1 MGRRAVITGI
11 GVVNPAGIGKDAF
24 WRSMVEGRSAL
35 APISRF
41 DASRFPVR
49 VAGQINGFEAK
60 DFIPRRFIVKTD
72 RFTHFALAAAELALA
87 DARLDLG
94 NEDLHRVGVW
104 FGNNA
109 GGWDICERGFHELY
123 REGAT
128 LVNPWQATA
137 WFPTAPQGYLTIR
150 YGIRGYSK
158 SFVCDRASGASA
170 LYFAE
175 RAIRLG
181 HNDVIL
187 AGGTEAP
194 ITAFG
199 VTCYHETGELSAA
212 TDPAT
217 AYRPFD
223 RRRDGVVLGE
233 GSAVLILEE
242 AERAA
247 RRGAT
252 IYGEIAAGALS
263 IDPDP
268 AEGLAY
274 GRAIREALK
283 RAGLAPRDVDVIF
296 AEGAGTRACDRA
308 EARALAAALGDE
320 AARIPVTVPKS
331 MFGHL
336 YGASA
341 VTEAA
346 CGLLA
351 GRTSTIPPTAGFV
364 EPDPECPVPVVTRAQ
379 ERPVRSFL
387 VGSRSREGASAAL
400 VFKVVPAAGG
410 AG

>member
-187 AGGTEAP
+187 AGDPMAGQTILMGPGDGRDLATLVLGALP
-194 ITAFG
+194 IADD
-199 VTCYHETGELSAA
+199 S
-212 TDPAT
+212 
-217 AYRPFD
+217 
-223 RRRDGVVLGE
+223 VVLRTIYSKKWVHADALWNYQVQPLADYQARLTDKKNGGRNAMLRYAESDDQLEKNNAQVNGLSRVNIAMLPGWGE
-233 GSAVLILEE
+233 G
-242 AERAA
+242 
-247 RRGAT
+247 GG
-252 IYGEIAAGALS
+252 GE
-263 IDPDP
+263 
-268 AEGLAY
+268 
-274 GRAIREALK
+274 
-283 RAGLAPRDVDVIF
+283 
-296 AEGAGTRACDRA
+296 T
-308 EARALAAALGDE
+308 AAAQ
-320 AARIPVTVPKS
+320 P
-331 MFGHL
+331 
-336 YGASA
+336 
-341 VTEAA
+341 
-346 CGLLA
+346 
-351 GRTSTIPPTAGFV
+351 
-364 EPDPECPVPVVTRAQ
+364 
-379 ERPVRSFL
+379 
-387 VGSRSREGASAAL
+387 
-400 VFKVVPAAGG
+400 
-410 AG
+410 